1 MTFHLKGIVIRLTLR
16 GKTILITGASS
27 GIGEYVAYEAA
38 TMGANLV
45 LCARREDNLLNV
57 KANCEQLGDGHIYT
71 IPVDL
76 TDPDSMDYMIQELE
90 LQNIEIDT
98 LINNAGFGHSEPF
111 VTTNFDVVLNLFQ
124 VNVLGLMYLT
134 QNLAIKM
141 LDQGHGQIINVASL
155 AGKVSTPNYAT
166 YGATKGA
173 VISFSNAL
181 RMELKPHNIQ
191 VTTVNFGPVDTPF
204 FDRIARNRK
213 EASLNGPFALT
224 VQKAAKV
231 IIDTIG
237 TKKREVNRPLLLA
250 IGAKLYDLV
259 PDVGDYILMNFYRD

>member
-1 MTFHLKGIVIRLTLR
+1 MTLKN
-16 GKTILITGASS
+16 KTILITGASS

-38 TMGANLV
+38 AKGANIV
-45 LCARREDNLLNV
+45 LCARREDKLLDV
-57 KANCEQLGDGHIYT
+57 KYRCEQLGAGDVYA

-76 TDPDSMDYMIQELE
+76 ANPDSMDRLINHLDEMSVQ
-90 LQNIEIDT
+90 IDT

-111 VTTNFDVVLNLFQ
+111 VTTDFNLVMNMFQ

-134 QNLAIKM
+134 QQVALTM
-141 LDQGHGQIINVASL
+141 LDQGSGQIINVASL
-155 AGKVSTPNYAT
+155 AGKTSTPNYAT

-204 FDRIARNRK
+204 FDNIERNRR
-213 EASLNGPFALT
+213 EASVDGPFALT
-224 VQKAAKV
+224 VTKAAKTIV
-231 IIDTIG
+231 KAIG
-237 TKKREVNRPLLLA
+237 TSKREVNRPLLLA
-250 IGAKLYDLV
+250 VGAKFYALV
-259 PDVGDYILMNFYRD
+259 PEVGDYILMNFFRD